1 MKRVLVCCAVLG
13 LASCDQARPSLDAP
27 AGSVEAA
34 GETSGVPATPEVQA
48 MADVGTPQRLTQQP
62 QLLSGERM
70 SEKPRQATIYTPPAG
85 SPERVDLMNALRSQ
99 VRGELG
105 GEAIFLVSELR
116 SNGEWAFGN
125 LDPQWRDG
133 RTIDPRKTPL
143 YQQNPGFP
151 FDGLGIQA
159 IWKKE
164 RGRWQVFAHAIG
176 ATDVWWGE
184 YCDRVPHAVL
194 GGVCTHGN

>member
-1 MKRVLVCCAVLG
+1 
-13 LASCDQARPSLDAP
+13 
-27 AGSVEAA
+27 
-34 GETSGVPATPEVQA
+34 
-48 MADVGTPQRLTQQP
+48 MADVGAPQRLTQQP

-85 SPERVDLMNALRSQ
+85 SPERVDLMNGLRSQ

-194 GGVCTHGN
+194 GGVCTNWN